1 MPRHGSGQQVQR
13 SSAGS
18 IPHDRTKILQICSS
32 HPRPLHRPRQSASRH
47 PPVVT
52 NRPATDRVRRDP
64 RLIQQPFHHPPAC
77 WSASTP
83 FTHLIRGTQI
93 PIAKPQHPRPPPAVS
108 SLGGLRTPAPRAG
121 RATVRHPQTFTDSD
135 VGPPKWDSE
144 PWLPRPT
151 QNTDYRSALLVQKYF
166 QCLPAIQS
174 RICVDATVFFGVCGF
189 KVPAIALQPSL
200 IISWANCFASASD
213 LNLRVART
221 GLRSPS
227 SRLGVIFV
235 R

>member
-121 RATVRHPQTFTDSD
+121 RATVMGPPSANLHRTGRSPAVAFGRVEMWPVALGRTFLCRPVGVERTTQIGSPGPRCRRRRGD
-135 VGPPKWDSE
+135 VGWSDASRPP
-144 PWLPRPT
+144 
-151 QNTDYRSALLVQKYF
+151 QAQ
-166 QCLPAIQS
+166 
-174 RICVDATVFFGVCGF
+174 
-189 KVPAIALQPSL
+189 
-200 IISWANCFASASD
+200 
-213 LNLRVART
+213 VADR
-221 GLRSPS
+221 RSPVNS
-227 SRLGVIFV
+227 PLTNAAQPVVIA
-235 R
+235 RSP